1 MIALEIPGSRSRA
14 PRNDI
19 VSGECI
25 MQLPSIT
32 AAYLGILAL
41 LYLVLGLQVS
51 RLRRGHRV
59 LFGDGDNIKLRSAI
73 RAHANFIEYVPII
86 VLMVAI
92 LEMSG
97 MPALRVHLLMGAL
110 LVARLLHPLGMY
122 VGPRTLQFQIYRVGG
137 TTLNWLVLVAA
148 AVLLLWRFLP
158 AAF

>member
-1 MIALEIPGSRSRA
+1 
-14 PRNDI
+14 
-19 VSGECI
+19 

-32 AAYLGILAL
+32 SAYLGILAL

-73 RAHANFIEYVPII
+73 RAHGNFVEYVPLV
-86 VLMVAI
+86 VLMVAM

-97 MPALRVHLLMGAL
+97 LPAVQVHLLMGAL

-137 TTLNWLVLVAA
+137 ITLNWLVLVAA

-158 AAF
+158 GAFRV

>member
-1 MIALEIPGSRSRA
+1 
-14 PRNDI
+14 
-19 VSGECI
+19 

-32 AAYLGILAL
+32 SAYLGILAL

-73 RAHANFIEYVPII
+73 RAHANFTEYVPII
-86 VLMVAI
+86 VLMVAM

-97 MPALRVHLLMGAL
+97 MPALRVHLLMGTL

-122 VGPRTLQFQIYRVGG
+122 VGPRTLQFQIYWVGG
-137 TTLNWLVLVAA
+137 ITLNWLVLVGA

-158 AAF
+158 SVF